1 MKVAMTGSSG
11 MIGTALAASALTT
24 NVHRVHDIPRYV
36 LLDSIM

>member
-24 NVHRVHDIPRYV
+24 NVHRVR
-36 LLDSIM
+36 